1 MNNKL
6 FLNTF
11 VANAVLTNAQRVLL
25 LTQMK
30 MILFPDV
37 SIYKKKMLE
46 MILQHDSSKHKT

>member
-6 FLNTF
+6 FLNMF